1 MINRL
6 PAWFR
11 QDIPDTSTL
20 EKIHL
25 LSKFNVHTV
34 CQEARCPN
42 LSYCFKNSRLT
53 FMLLGDTCTRNC
65 RFCAVSPVRSK
76 LSEATA
82 PPLAG
87 TSNGVSLSADN
98 LKDFDLDEPFRI
110 REAVKR
116 LGLNYVVITSVTRDD
131 LQDGGAGIFAKTV
144 ELIRKDNPQ
153 AEVEVLIP
161 DFGGKTESL
170 KCVLDAH
177 PDIIAHN
184 LETVERLY
192 KDLKPACDY
201 RVSLG
206 ILKKIKELK
215 PSMLTKSSLILG
227 VGEKET
233 EVIQTMRDLRNVSCD
248 ILTLGQY
255 LAASKQN
262 YPVKE
267 FVSFE
272 QFQRYREIGL
282 NLGFKAVLSGPL
294 VRSSY
299 YAQELYKTC
308 MTSS

>member
-6 PAWFR
+6 PRWFR
-11 QDIPDTSTL
+11 QDIPDTATL

-42 LSYCFKNSRLT
+42 LSHCFKNSRLT

-65 RFCAVSPVRSK
+65 RFCAVS
-76 LSEATA
+76 LS
-82 PPLAG
+82 
-87 TSNGVSLSADN
+87 NDN
-98 LKDFDLDEPFRI
+98 LKDLDLNEPFRI
-110 REAVKR
+110 RETVKR

-131 LQDGGAGIFAKTV
+131 LQDGGAGIFAKTI

-153 AEVEVLIP
+153 TEVEVLIP

-177 PDIIAHN
+177 PNIIAHN

-201 RVSLG
+201 GVSLG
-206 ILKKIKELK
+206 IFKKIKELS
-215 PSMLTKSSLILG
+215 PLMLTKSSLILG

-233 EVIQTMRDLRNVSCD
+233 EVIQTMQDLRNVSCD

-267 FVSFE
+267 FVSFG

-282 NLGFKAVLSGPL
+282 NLGFKAVLSGPK

-299 YAQELYKTC
+299 YAQEVYKTC